1 MTGIQLYSLNGG
13 STYDLLLKPSLVLG
27 ETTPQNQTLLLA
39 THKGE
44 WKERPMVGVGLADII
59 NDHDLAGWRR
69 LITEQFEMDGQCIDT
84 LKIDSAGLTL
94 EAHYK

>member
-1 MTGIQLYSLNGG
+1 MTGIQLYSPDGG
-13 STYDLLLKPSLVLG
+13 STYDLLLKPSLTLG

-44 WKERPMVGVGLADII
+44 WKEQPMVGVGLEDIV
-59 NDHDLAGWRR
+59 NDHDYAGWRR
-69 LITEQFEMDGQCIDT
+69 LIAEQFEMDGQRIDT
-84 LKIDSAGLTL
+84 LKIDSQGLTL